1 MFFNLYETK
10 DIADI
15 YWQDDSKISRI
26 EINTIEEL
34 YDFCVNNGGMII
46 ISSIKQS
53 GVNPPSIEI
62 YNDWRE

>member
-1 MFFNLYETK
+1 MFFNLYKTS
-10 DIADI
+10 DIPDI
-15 YWQDDSKISRI
+15 ICQDGSKISRV

-34 YDFCVNNGGMII
+34 YNFCVNNGGMII

-62 YNDWRE
+62 YNHWRE

>member
-1 MFFNLYETK
+1 MFFNLYKTS

-15 YWQDDSKISRI
+15 IWQDDSKISRV

-34 YDFCVNNGGMII
+34 YNFCVNNGGMII

-53 GVNPPSIEI
+53 GINPPSIEI

>member
-15 YWQDDSKISRI
+15 KWQDTSKVSRV

-34 YDFCVNNGGMII
+34 YDFCANNGGMII